1 MNADIYMAVAIAM
14 AIVAVVLVI
23 SRPTVFT
30 VPEGFYGLLYYY
42 GKSLHRLSPGKH
54 RFWKRGYTVRLVD
67 MRKTILTV
75 AGQEVL
81 SAENVGLKVSAVLTY
96 QIVNCETAVHAVQD
110 FVASLYNATQLAL
123 RSVIAGQTVEALLNK
138 RMDIGKELLAL
149 VKLEAEK
156 LGIEVHAVEVKD
168 VMFPSELKKAF
179 SEVLRAQK
187 EGQAALERAR
197 GETAALRNLANA
209 ARLMEGNPAL
219 MNLRLMQS
227 IGAAG
232 AAGNTLVM
240 GMPGGFVPI
249 KNGNGKGG
257 HSASNNDRK
266 ETE

>member
-1 MNADIYMAVAIAM
+1 MMENIFWTIALAA
-14 AIVAVVLVI
+14 AIVVPLIVA
-23 SRPTVFT
+23 SRWTVFT
-30 VPEGFYGLLYYY
+30 VSEGFYGLLYYN
-42 GKSLHRLSPGKH
+42 GKSWHRISPGKH
-54 RFWKRGYTVRLVD
+54 RFWKSGYTVQLVD

-96 QIVNCETAVHAVQD
+96 QIIECETAMHTVQD
-110 FVASLYNATQLAL
+110 YVASLYNATQLAL
-123 RSVIAGQTVEALLNK
+123 RSVIAGQSIEALLDK
-138 RMDIGKELLAL
+138 RLDIGKELLAL

-197 GETAALRNLANA
+197 CETAALRNLANA

-232 AAGNTLVM
+232 TTGNTLVM
-240 GMPGGFVPI
+240 GMLGGFVPM
-249 KNGNGKGG
+249 KNGNGKAESD
-257 HSASNNDRK
+257 HKKSSEEN
-266 ETE
+266 